1 MEMNL
6 VADVIGTN
14 FASQLVTK
22 LGGYE
27 MKAVFVTVVLSILS
41 AVVGIFAATELHDL
55 SASTISSTDKTS
67 SQSSQKIQ
75 QWVNH

>member
-1 MEMNL
+1 
-6 VADVIGTN
+6 
-14 FASQLVTK
+14 
-22 LGGYE
+22 
-27 MKAVFVTVVLSILS
+27 MKTVFVTVVLSILS